1 VSKSEPDLIFP
12 GLQPASLWN
21 LAGVILIFMMF
32 AGLKEC
38 RHHVFLDNFGTVVKG
53 EVYRS
58 GQLTAPQ
65 LERVIKRY
73 GLRTVINTREEHAR
87 VDAEAATCRAH
98 DVRMVRIAMPGDGRG
113 EYAQYEEALRVLE
126 DPNARPVLVHCARGT
141 HRTGAVIAGYRVHVQ
156 GWEKEKALREMKRY
170 RFDPREHPLIQH
182 LEPFLEDDSVF
193 ANWKQLNGIEY
204 DTSE

>member
-1 VSKSEPDLIFP
+1 MSKSEPDLIFP

-53 EVYRS
+53 EIYRS

-73 GLRTVINTREEHAR
+73 GLRTVINTREVGAR
-87 VDAEAATCRAH
+87 IDAEEAACREQ

-113 EYAQYEEALRVLE
+113 EYEQYIEALRILE
-126 DPNARPVLVHCARGT
+126 DPDARPVLVHCARGT
-141 HRTGAVIAGYRVHVQ
+141 HRTGALIAAYRVRAQ

-170 RFDPREHPLIQH
+170 RFDPRGHPLVSH
-182 LEPFLEDDSVF
+182 LEPFLDS
-193 ANWKQLNGIEY
+193 E
-204 DTSE
+204 